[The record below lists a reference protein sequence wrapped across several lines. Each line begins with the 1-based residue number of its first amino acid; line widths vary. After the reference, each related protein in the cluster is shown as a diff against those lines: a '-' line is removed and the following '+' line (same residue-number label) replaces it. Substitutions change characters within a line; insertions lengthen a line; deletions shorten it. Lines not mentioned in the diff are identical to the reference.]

1 MNTLL
6 ILLFVSGIFLL
17 GFFGNLFFKKT
28 KISDLFFLIL
38 IGYLLASVLKVVPA
52 YEIEL
57 LNSFTPIFGALALI
71 ILLFEG
77 GLHLNFYKVINE
89 LGNAS
94 GFTLLVFSLTVGLS
108 GVILNIAFGYPFIY
122 GFLIGAILGGVSSA
136 VVIPL
141 VKKSSASENTKTLL
155 TLESAM
161 TDALCVIITIA
172 IVEIIVAQTASI
184 QGVVQSIFSAF
195 AIATVIGVVG
205 GIFWLRILRDFHSAS
220 EYSYLLT
227 LSFLF
232 FLYVVTEFIKGNG
245 SFCALV
251 FGLVLGNAPEILK
264 IFRMKEFTLS
274 RNILQFQNEISLF
287 IKTFFFVYLGLI
299 VDLGNLELKTI
310 FIVIAILI
318 ISIIS
323 RIIVS
328 KLLFSRSTISK
339 KDQNKIVALHARG
352 LAAAVLATYPL
363 TVGVNNIYTNT
374 ILPIAF
380 LVIVLTNL
388 TTTIGF
394 FICEKKTNKTNSS
407 KKSNNNSIISK
418 NSSQINNKENVST
431 NNINNINNNSKTNFE
446 NNYKLETLKGN
457 IK

>member
-38 IGYLLASVLKVVPA
+38 IGYLLSSVFHIVPA

-77 GLHLNFYKVINE
+77 GLHLNFYKVIKE

-94 GFTLLVFSLTVGLS
+94 GFTLFVFILTVGLC
-108 GVILNIAFGYPFIY
+108 GLILNLVFGYPFIY
-122 GFLIGAILGGVSSA
+122 GILIGSILGGVSSA
-136 VVIPL
+136 VAVPL

-172 IVEIIVAQTASI
+172 IVEIIVAQTASV
-184 QGVVQSIFSAF
+184 QSVFQSIFSAF

-205 GIFWLRILRDFHSAS
+205 GIFWLKILRDSRSAA

-232 FLYVVTEFIKGNG
+232 FLYAVTEFVKGNG
-245 SFCALV
+245 AFCALI

-264 IFRMKEFTLS
+264 IFKMKEFRLS
-274 RNILQFQNEISLF
+274 RNIFQFQNEISLF

-299 VDLGNLELKTI
+299 VELGNLNLKTI
-310 FIVIAILI
+310 LIVVAILI

-323 RIIVS
+323 RIIVAKIMFS
-328 KLLFSRSTISK
+328 KSASLK
-339 KDQNKIVALHARG
+339 KDQSKIIALHARG

-363 TVGVNNIYTNT
+363 TSGINNVYTIT

-388 TTTIGF
+388 TTTVGF
-394 FICEKKTNKTNSS
+394 YLSERKPKDS
-407 KKSNNNSIISK
+407 KKEDFKSESK
-418 NSSQINNKENVST
+418 ILEQD
-431 NNINNINNNSKTNFE
+431 NSKLDT
-446 NNYKLETLKGN
+446 
-457 IK
+457 IKESIK